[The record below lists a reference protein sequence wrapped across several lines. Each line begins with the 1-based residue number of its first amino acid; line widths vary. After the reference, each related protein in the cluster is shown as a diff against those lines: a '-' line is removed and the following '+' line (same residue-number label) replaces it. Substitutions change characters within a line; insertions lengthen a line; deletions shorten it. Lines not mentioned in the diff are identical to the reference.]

1 MLKGYYQSSKQHYNF
16 STFQHYNNGMQN
28 GRLII
33 FSAPSGAGKTTIVQ
47 HLLSKIPG
55 LEFSIS
61 ATTRKPRGDE
71 KNGKDYYFISKEE
84 FLHRIATKQFVEFE
98 EVYTGTFYG
107 TLRTEIERIWQNGN
121 AVIFDID
128 VEGGLHLKRK
138 YDGQALA
145 IFVQPPS
152 LEVLIERLTG
162 RGTDSAEKL
171 QERFIKA
178 EKELKYAPQFD
189 IILKNYDLETA
200 CKEAE
205 KLVKDFI
212 SPPAP

>member
-1 MLKGYYQSSKQHYNF
+1 
-16 STFQHYNNGMQN
+16 MQE
-28 GRLII
+28 GKLII

-47 HLLSKIPG
+47 HLLGKVPQ

-71 KNGKDYYFISKEE
+71 QHGKDYYFISKEE
-84 FLHRIATKQFVEFE
+84 FLHRIAKKQFVEFE

-107 TLRTEIERIWQNGN
+107 TLRTEFERIWKKGKI
-121 AVIFDID
+121 VIFDID

-145 IFVQPPS
+145 IFVEPPS

-171 QERFIKA
+171 KERFAKA
-178 EKELKYAPQFD
+178 EKELNYAPEFD
-189 IILKNYDLETA
+189 IILKNHDLQTA
-200 CKEAE
+200 CSEAE
-205 KLVKDFI
+205 ELVRKFI
-212 SPPAP
+212 SPLTP